1 MDICLDGPW
10 NASLLRALLCGA
22 NKYCIFA
29 PPKQGMYHI
38 RKSTPVPETRE
49 ISWECQG
56 LDFPIPSKFWWTSEI
71 PLSSIHESGS
81 RQCWNQSFP
90 ASDERISNRLKTFL
104 AFGKSNSLPLSEG
117 QDESKVVPTKESWN
131 KFDQNDLTLQKVP
144 SLKSTPSRRK
154 YGFPIQCLL
163 SGIGHWFLSQNWH
176 LSVTSES

>member
-1 MDICLDGPW
+1 MLINIVSVLHQ
-10 NASLLRALLCGA
+10 
-22 NKYCIFA
+22 NKGC
-29 PPKQGMYHI
+29 I

-56 LDFPIPSKFWWTSEI
+56 LDFPIPS
-71 PLSSIHESGS
+71 ESGNQS
-81 RQCWNQSFP
+81 IWANKDWQGWNQSFP
-90 ASDERISNRLKTFL
+90 ANDERISNRLNKFL